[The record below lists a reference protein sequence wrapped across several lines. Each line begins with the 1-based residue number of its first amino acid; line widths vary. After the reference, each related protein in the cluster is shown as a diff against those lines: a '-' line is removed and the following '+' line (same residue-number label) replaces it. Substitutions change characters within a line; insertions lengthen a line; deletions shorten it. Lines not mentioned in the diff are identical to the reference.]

1 MIFIK
6 GRSSLAFRIPLV
18 FTLIMFTGTVFE
30 SLFPE
35 HWDVWQKALL
45 VGGLVGLIVFIFGKI
60 GFLEKRIPL
69 WLGISILITGFVL
82 SVVLTTI
89 IEKQAIMNWISA

>member
-1 MIFIK
+1 MA
-6 GRSSLAFRIPLV
+6 LRIPLV
-18 FTLIMFTGTVFE
+18 FTLIMFTGTVLE

-60 GFLEKRIPL
+60 GYLEKRMPL
-69 WLGISILITGFVL
+69 WLGISILITGFIL
-82 SVVLTTI
+82 SVVITTI
-89 IEKQAIMNWISA
+89 IEKQA